1 MIYPGG
7 VMSWLWFLAGL
18 TIGALVAGLWMRAR
32 LARLEAAKQFAESGA
47 AKLTDT
53 FQALADAALRS
64 NQSAFLD
71 AARTTLETTRAE
83 MSGDLAQKQTA
94 MEGAIGGLV
103 QPLAVSL
110 GRLEVHVRELERAR
124 EKAYGSLG
132 EQVQTLARET
142 ATLSTALRSPQ
153 TRGRWGEVT
162 LRRVAELAGMVHNC
176 DFQEQETREGDGVRI
191 RPDMIVRLPAGRS
204 LVVDAKVPLT
214 AYLDAAGA
222 PDEASRRAALQ
233 RHGQQVSEHVRQL
246 SSKQYWNQFQPA
258 PELVVLFLPGDHFFS
273 AALEC
278 RPDLIEEALAK
289 KVVIATPVTL
299 ISVLKGIAYGWN
311 QEQLAENAEE
321 IRRVASEM
329 YDRVQ
334 LVQEHY
340 SDTGRLLEKTVE
352 AYNRSVGSWD
362 SRLVPSLRK
371 MRELGVSNG
380 EEPEAPEQI
389 DLLARRPRAVNGF

>member
-1 MIYPGG
+1 MLYPGG
-7 VMSWLWFLAGL
+7 VITLAFIAGL
-18 TIGALVAGLWMRAR
+18 FAGGLVIGLWMRAR
-32 LARLEAAKQFAESGA
+32 LARVEAATQFAESGA
-47 AKLTDT
+47 TKLQET

-71 AARTTLETTRAE
+71 AARATLETTRAE

-94 MEGAIGGLV
+94 IEGAVGGMV
-103 QPLAVSL
+103 QPLAASL
-110 GRLEVHVRELERAR
+110 GRLETQVRELERAR

-176 DFQEQETREGDGVRI
+176 DFSEQETREGDGVRI

-214 AYLDAAGA
+214 AYLDAVSAA
-222 PDEASRRAALQ
+222 DDASRKAALQ

-246 SSKQYWNQFQPA
+246 SSKQYWNQFQPT

-278 RPDLIEEALAK
+278 RPELIEEALAK

-329 YDRVQ
+329 YERVQ

-371 MRELGVSNG
+371 MRELGMSNG

>member
-1 MIYPGG
+1 MP
-7 VMSWLWFLAGL
+7 WLAFSSGILAGGL
-18 TIGALVAGLWMRAR
+18 IAWLWMRAR
-32 LARLEAAKQFAESGA
+32 VARLEAAKQFAEAGT
-47 AKLTDT
+47 AKLTET

-83 MSGDLAQKQTA
+83 MTGDLAQKQTA
-94 MEGAIGGLV
+94 IEGV
-103 QPLAVSL
+103 VVPLAASL
-110 GRLEVHVRELERAR
+110 SRLETHVRELERAR

-176 DFQEQETREGDGVRI
+176 DFHEQETHDGDGVRI
-191 RPDMIVRLPAGRS
+191 RPDMIVRLPGDRS

-222 PDEASRRAALQ
+222 PDEASRKTALL
-233 RHGQQVSEHVRQL
+233 RHSQQVAEHVRQL
-246 SSKQYWNQFQPA
+246 SSKQYWNQFQPT

-273 AALEC
+273 AALEN

-329 YDRVQ
+329 YERLQ

-340 SDTGRLLEKTVE
+340 SATGRMLEKTVE

-362 SRLVPSLRK
+362 TRLIPSLGK
-371 MRELGVSNG
+371 LRELGVSQG
-380 EEPEAPEQI
+380 EEPVAPVQI
-389 DLLARRPRAVNGF
+389 DLLPRRPRAVGGF

>member
-1 MIYPGG
+1 MMVVVMPWLAFVTGLMFGG
-7 VMSWLWFLAGL
+7 L
-18 TIGALVAGLWMRAR
+18 IAGLWMRAR

-47 AKLTDT
+47 AKLTET

-94 MEGAIGGLV
+94 IEGVV
-103 QPLAVSL
+103 QPLADSL

-176 DFQEQETREGDGVRI
+176 DFHEQETREGDGVRI
-191 RPDMIVRLPAGRS
+191 RPDMIVRLPAGRT
-204 LVVDAKVPLT
+204 LIVDAKVPLT
-214 AYLDAAGA
+214 AYLDAVSAA
-222 PDEASRRAALQ
+222 DETTRKAALL
-233 RHGQQVSEHVRQL
+233 RHAQQVSEHVRQL

-273 AALEC
+273 AALES
-278 RPDLIEEALAK
+278 RPDLIEEALAR

-362 SRLVPSLRK
+362 SRLVPALRK
-371 MRELGVSNG
+371 MRELGVASG

-389 DLLARRPRAVNGF
+389 DLLARRPRAVSGY

>member
-1 MIYPGG
+1 MHWIAFVAG
-7 VMSWLWFLAGL
+7 LLAGAVL
-18 TIGALVAGLWMRAR
+18 AALWMRAK

-47 AKLTDT
+47 AKLQET

-71 AARTTLETTRAE
+71 AARATLETTRAE

-94 MEGAIGGLV
+94 IEGAVGGMV
-103 QPLAVSL
+103 QPLADSL
-110 GRLEVHVRELERAR
+110 GRLESHVRELERAR
-124 EKAYGSLG
+124 EKAFGSLG

-176 DFQEQETREGDGVRI
+176 DFQEQETRESDGVRI
-191 RPDMIVRLPAGRS
+191 RPDMIVRLPGGRS

-222 PDEASRRAALQ
+222 ADEASRRAALQ

-246 SSKQYWNQFQPA
+246 ASKQYWNQFQPA

-273 AALEC
+273 GALEI
-278 RPDLIEEALAK
+278 RPDLIEEALAR

-321 IRRVASEM
+321 IRRVACEM
-329 YDRVQ
+329 YDRLQSVH
-334 LVQEHY
+334 EHY

-380 EEPEAPEQI
+380 DEPAPPEQI

>member
-7 VMSWLWFLAGL
+7 VTLWVMFVAGMLFGGL
-18 TIGALVAGLWMRAR
+18 TAGLWMRAK
-32 LARLEAAKQFAESGA
+32 LARLDAARQFAESGT
-47 AKLTDT
+47 AKLQET

-94 MEGAIGGLV
+94 IEGAVGGMV
-103 QPLAVSL
+103 QPLADSL
-110 GRLEVHVRELERAR
+110 GRLEIHVRELERAR

-214 AYLDAAGA
+214 AYLDAVSAA
-222 PDEASRRAALQ
+222 DDPSRKSALQ
-233 RHGQQVSEHVRQL
+233 RHSQQVSEHVRQL

-329 YDRVQ
+329 YERVQ

-371 MRELGVSNG
+371 LRELGVSNG

>member
-1 MIYPGG
+1 
-7 VMSWLWFLAGL
+7 VNVTSWIFFIAGL
-18 TIGALVAGLWMRAR
+18 LSGALIAGLWMRAR
-32 LARLEAAKQFAESGA
+32 LERMEAARHFAEASVT
-47 AKLTDT
+47 KLSET

-83 MSGDLAQKQTA
+83 MTGDLAQKQTA
-94 MEGAIGGLV
+94 IEGAVGGMV
-103 QPLAVSL
+103 QPLADSL
-110 GRLEVHVRELERAR
+110 ARLETHVRELERAR

-132 EQVQTLARET
+132 QQVQTLARET
-142 ATLSTALRSPQ
+142 ATLSTALRSPHI
-153 TRGRWGEVT
+153 RGRWGEVT
-162 LRRVAELAGMVHNC
+162 LRRVAELAGMVPNC

-191 RPDMIVRLPAGRS
+191 RPDMTVRLPGGRT

-214 AYLDAAGA
+214 AYIDAVSA
-222 PDEASRRAALQ
+222 PDEASRKASLQ

-246 SSKQYWNQFQPA
+246 SGKQYWSQFQPA

-278 RPDLIEEALAK
+278 RPDLIEEAMAR

-340 SDTGRLLEKTVE
+340 SETGRLLDKTVE

-362 SRLVPSLRK
+362 SRLVPALRK
-371 MRELGVSNG
+371 MRELGVASG

-389 DLLARRPRAVNGF
+389 DLLARRPRAVGGF

>member
-1 MIYPGG
+1 MP
-7 VMSWLWFLAGL
+7 WFTFLAGL
-18 TIGALVAGLWMRAR
+18 IAGGLIAGLWMRAR
-32 LARLEAAKQFAESGA
+32 VARLEAARHFAEAGVV
-47 AKLTDT
+47 KLTDT

-71 AARTTLETTRAE
+71 AARSTLETTRVE

-94 MEGAIGGLV
+94 IEGAVGGMV
-103 QPLAVSL
+103 QPLADSL
-110 GRLEVHVRELERAR
+110 VRLEAHVRELERAR

-142 ATLSTALRSPQ
+142 ATLSTALRSPHI
-153 TRGRWGEVT
+153 RGRWGEVT

-176 DFQEQETREGDGVRI
+176 DFEEQETRQGDGVRI
-191 RPDMIVRLPAGRS
+191 RPDMTVRLPGGRT

-214 AYLDAAGA
+214 AYLDAVSA
-222 PDEASRRAALQ
+222 PDETSRKAALQ
-233 RHGQQVSEHVRQL
+233 RHGQQVAEHVRQL
-246 SSKQYWNQFQPA
+246 ANKQYWNQFQPA

-273 AALEC
+273 AALEI
-278 RPDLIEEALAK
+278 RPDLIEEALAR

-329 YDRVQ
+329 YERVQ

-340 SDTGRLLEKTVE
+340 SHTGRLLEKTVE

-362 SRLVPSLRK
+362 SRLVPALRK
-371 MRELGVSNG
+371 MRELGVASG
-380 EEPEAPEQI
+380 EEPLAPEQI
-389 DLLARRPRAVNGF
+389 DLLARRPRAVGGF